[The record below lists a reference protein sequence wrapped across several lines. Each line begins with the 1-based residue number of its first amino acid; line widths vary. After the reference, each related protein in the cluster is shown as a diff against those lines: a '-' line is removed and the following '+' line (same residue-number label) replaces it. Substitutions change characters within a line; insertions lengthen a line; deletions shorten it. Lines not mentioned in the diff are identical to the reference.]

1 MKLTKT
7 KLKQI
12 IKEEV
17 GRVLKEYYDESD
29 SQVSAER
36 GEERKAHQET
46 MTKEEKLLSV
56 LLDEMPELKD
66 QMPDDKLRRLV
77 STILNHSGLDPF
89 VEKNLGSIEDHGTGE
104 GLIDMAYTLAWLTS
118 DHSPD
123 SWKTQ
128 LEIYF

>member
-1 MKLTKT
+1 MKLTKS

-17 GRVLKEYYDESD
+17 GRVLKEYYDEFD

-36 GEERKAHQET
+36 GEEREAKGLA
-46 MTKEEKLLSV
+46 MTKEEKLRAV
-56 LLDEMPELKD
+56 LLDKMPELKD
-66 QMPDDKLRRLV
+66 QMSDDKLGRLV
-77 STILNHSGLDPF
+77 STILNHSGKDPF
-89 VEKNLGSIEDHGTGE
+89 KEEDLGSIEDRGHGE
-104 GLIDMAYTLAWLTS
+104 GLIDMAYTLAWETS

-128 LEIYF
+128 LETYF